1 MIFGIVFCLIFTAA
15 DVFPEDDSSRT
26 DSGRASG
33 IDQAPWFSFPYP
45 GQWGNPTFLASA
57 VIAMISG
64 PVSQPN
70 EIIGGIWSHCR
81 ISDHYD
87 AVLPGNTYI
96 RSDSN

>member
-15 DVFPEDDSSRT
+15 DVFPEGDSSRT

-57 VIAMISG
+57 IIAMISG
-64 PVSQPN
+64 LVSEVPYATAAP
-70 EIIGGIWSHCR
+70 SHTV
-81 ISDHYD
+81 
-87 AVLPGNTYI
+87 VLI
-96 RSDSN
+96 EQAAL

>member
-1 MIFGIVFCLIFTAA
+1 MIVGIVFCLIFTAA
-15 DVFPEDDSSRT
+15 DVFPENDSSRT

-70 EIIGGIWSHCR
+70 EIIGGFWLHCT
-81 ISDHYD
+81 
-87 AVLPGNTYI
+87 AVIQSESQTSVMQCYQETPI
-96 RSDSN
+96 